1 MLYCAEFTS
10 CTMFTILSQATETAQ
25 SSLFTGWDSSLV
37 TGGTAAAVLA
47 AIWAFI
53 KVVRTVVGILF
64 MLCVVFLVL
73 EVCFDIDL
81 SIWLQPLLQQFFA

>member
-1 MLYCAEFTS
+1 
-10 CTMFTILSQATETAQ
+10 MFSLLSHATEIAQ
-25 SSLFTGWDSSLV
+25 SSLLNGWDSGLV

-47 AIWAFI
+47 ALWVFI

-73 EVCFDIDL
+73 KVCFDIDL

>member
-1 MLYCAEFTS
+1 
-10 CTMFTILSQATETAQ
+10 MFTILSQATEAAQ
-25 SSLFTGWDSSLV
+25 NSLFSSWDSSLV

-53 KVVRTVVGILF
+53 KVVRTVVDILF

-73 EVCFDIDL
+73 KVCFNIDL
-81 SIWLQPLLQQFFA
+81 STWIQPILQQISA

>member
-1 MLYCAEFTS
+1 
-10 CTMFTILSQATETAQ
+10 MFSLLSQAAETAQ
-25 SSLFTGWDSSLV
+25 SSLLSGWDSGLV

-47 AIWAFI
+47 ALWVFI

-73 EVCFDIDL
+73 KVCFDIDL
-81 SIWLQPLLQQFFA
+81 TSWLQPLLESCFH

>member
-1 MLYCAEFTS
+1 
-10 CTMFTILSQATETAQ
+10 MFTFLSQATETARDT
-25 SSLFTGWDSSLV
+25 LFSGWDSSLV

-53 KVVRTVVGILF
+53 KVIRTIVGILF

-73 EVCFDIDL
+73 KVCFDIDL
-81 SIWLQPLLQQFFA
+81 STLLLPLLQQIPA